1 MPHTHY
7 VPLTWE
13 PPGRWWPQR
22 VDEGSSPGSAGT
34 TGHPD
39 PPQEGLKALPSSRA
53 STTSALSGPDP
64 SCGFGK
70 DLNRNGRNPRTSQT
84 SSFKVPIFI
93 SARMKMGSGVPGQ
106 RFHPTRLR
114 LKVLCSKHSRLSK
127 IIQLWFYPTSAMK
140 RNSRKHFTEETGQV
154 SQKKD

>member
-13 PPGRWWPQR
+13 RPGRWWPQR

-53 STTSALSGPDP
+53 STTSGLSGPDP

-84 SSFKVPIFI
+84 SSFKVPVFI
-93 SARMKMGSGVPGQ
+93 SARMKMGQWG
-106 RFHPTRLR
+106 TRATFPSYTFEIKGSVLETLSSFKNNTNLVLPHLR
-114 LKVLCSKHSRLSK
+114 H
-127 IIQLWFYPTSAMK
+127 
-140 RNSRKHFTEETGQV
+140 EEEF
-154 SQKKD
+154 KKTLY